1 MSRSSGSLVDQRWRL
16 VAAGLVAVLALGAC
30 GGSSETNRPDGSP
43 GTGESAGPGDTEGP
57 GDTVGPGESGEPGN
71 GGEAFGAATTALD
84 ALDSYAF
91 RVEIESTTVNGD
103 VTTTSHNV
111 MSGIVVNSP
120 DEASSLLQEDLDAD
134 GNVTSSSG
142 IVVIGDAAWVGD
154 GDTWTPI
161 PAAQAQAF
169 IGSMA
174 AFRPEQ
180 MFGLYFAGFGG
191 NFSEVGSE
199 SKNGIDS
206 THYKGDEEVGALLG
220 TIAGFQGQWSSDVWI
235 ANDGGYLVHSEAG
248 AEAAAGAD
256 AGSFLIVVDITDPN
270 SAGPIEP
277 PG

>member
-1 MSRSSGSLVDQRWRL
+1 MSRSPGSLVDQRWRL
-16 VAAGLVAVLALGAC
+16 MAAGLVAVLAFAAC
-30 GGSSETNRPDGSP
+30 GGSSSQAPTTGPDQTS
-43 GTGESAGPGDTEGP
+43 GPGDTQEP
-57 GDTVGPGESGEPGN
+57 GDSQEPGSSDGPIGGD
-71 GGEAFGAATTALD
+71 GGEAFNAATTALD

-91 RVEIESTTVNGD
+91 RVEISSTTVNGD

-111 MSGIVVNSP
+111 MSGVVVNSP

-180 MFGLYFAGFGG
+180 MFGTYFAAFGG

-206 THYKGDEEVGALLG
+206 THYEGDAEVGALLG
-220 TIAGFQGQWSSDVWI
+220 TIAGFQGEWSSDVWI

-277 PG
+277 PA

>member
-1 MSRSSGSLVDQRWRL
+1 LSRSPGSLADQRWRL
-16 VAAGLVAVLALGAC
+16 VAAGLVAVLAFAAC
-30 GGSSETNRPDGSP
+30 GGSSSQAPTTGPEQTSGPDDS
-43 GTGESAGPGDTEGP
+43 EEPGD
-57 GDTVGPGESGEPGN
+57 SQEPGSTDGPN
-71 GGEAFGAATTALD
+71 GSDGGEAFTAATTALD

-91 RVEIESTTVNGD
+91 RVEIESTTVSGD
-103 VTTTSHNV
+103 VTTTSDTV
-111 MSGIVVNSP
+111 MSGVVVNSP
-120 DEASSLLQEDLDAD
+120 EEASSLIQEELDAD

-161 PAAQAQAF
+161 PAAQAAAF
-169 IGSMA
+169 IGSMS

-180 MFGLYFAGFGG
+180 MFGLYFAGIGG

-206 THYKGDEEVGALLG
+206 THYQGDEEVGSILG
-220 TIAGFQGQWSSDVWI
+220 GIAGFQGQWSSDVWI

-248 AEAAAGAD
+248 AEAATGAD
-256 AGSFLIVVDITDPN
+256 DGSYLIVVDITDPN

-277 PG
+277 PA

>member
-1 MSRSSGSLVDQRWRL
+1 MSRSPGSLADQRWRL
-16 VAAGLVAVLALGAC
+16 VAAGLVAVLAFAAC
-30 GGSSETNRPDGSP
+30 GGSSSQAPTIGPEQTSGPADS
-43 GTGESAGPGDTEGP
+43 EEPGD
-57 GDTVGPGESGEPGN
+57 SQEPGSTDGPN
-71 GGEAFGAATTALD
+71 GSDGGEAFTAATTALD

-103 VTTTSHNV
+103 VTTTSDNV
-111 MSGIVVNSP
+111 MSGVVVNSP
-120 DEASSLLQEDLDAD
+120 EEASSLIQEELDAD

-161 PAAQAQAF
+161 PAAQAAAF
-169 IGSMA
+169 IGSMS

-180 MFGLYFAGFGG
+180 MFGLYFAGIGG
-191 NFSEVGSE
+191 NFNEVGSE

-206 THYKGDEEVGALLG
+206 THYQGDEEVGSILG
-220 TIAGFQGQWSSDVWI
+220 GIAGFQGQWSSDVWI
-235 ANDGGYLVHSEAG
+235 AKDGGYLVHSEAG

-277 PG
+277 PA

>member
-1 MSRSSGSLVDQRWRL
+1 MSRSPGSLADQRWRL
-16 VAAGLVAVLALGAC
+16 VAAGLVAVLAFAAC
-30 GGSSETNRPDGSP
+30 GGSSSQAPTTGPEQTSGPDDS
-43 GTGESAGPGDTEGP
+43 EEPGD
-57 GDTVGPGESGEPGN
+57 SQEPGSTDGPN
-71 GGEAFGAATTALD
+71 GSDGGEAFTAATTALD

-91 RVEIESTTVNGD
+91 RVEIESTTISGD
-103 VTTTSHNV
+103 VTTTSDTV
-111 MSGIVVNSP
+111 MSGVVVNSP
-120 DEASSLLQEDLDAD
+120 EEASSLIQEELDAD

-161 PAAQAQAF
+161 PAAQAAAF
-169 IGSMA
+169 IGSMS

-180 MFGLYFAGFGG
+180 MFGLYFAGIGG

-206 THYKGDEEVGALLG
+206 THYQGDEEVGSILG
-220 TIAGFQGQWSSDVWI
+220 GIAGFQGQWSSDVWI

-248 AEAAAGAD
+248 AEAATGAD
-256 AGSFLIVVDITDPN
+256 DGSYLIVVDITDPN

-277 PG
+277 PA